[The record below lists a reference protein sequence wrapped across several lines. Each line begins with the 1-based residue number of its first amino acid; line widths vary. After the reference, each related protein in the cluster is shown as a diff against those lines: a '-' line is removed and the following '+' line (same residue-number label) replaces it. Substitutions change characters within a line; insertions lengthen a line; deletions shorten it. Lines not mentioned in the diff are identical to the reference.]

1 MQSQMKWNFSN
12 KKPADLE
19 FMLTLMG
26 GQPSAMM
33 DESEASFV
41 QCQSMSSGRLGV
53 SGQLSLPQSVKATL
67 QIEMMGEDPGM
78 QFAAF
83 ML

>member
-1 MQSQMKWNFSN
+1 
-12 KKPADLE
+12 
-19 FMLTLMG
+19 MLTLMG

-53 SGQLSLPQSVKATL
+53 SGQLSLPQQTKATL

-83 ML
+83 MLQKDFSDCHF

>member
-1 MQSQMKWNFSN
+1 
-12 KKPADLE
+12 
-19 FMLTLMG
+19 
-26 GQPSAMM
+26 MM

-53 SGQLSLPQSVKATL
+53 SGQLSLPQAVKATL